1 MGTTRHFASDGVAL
15 VAVLFAAGSA
25 GAAPGEDLSCG
36 YFSADPDDRSGPP
49 IHFSADLSDD
59 PQRAPTDSPGVGHA
73 DFVLQRDTL
82 TLSWRVTF
90 RDLTSQPLALQMHG
104 PVPAEGEAPAL
115 FDLAAAG
122 FRSPVEGERTLSLG
136 EVAYLV
142 QNLLYVNLSTT
153 GYPVGE
159 IRGPVRKLR
168 PKC

>member
-1 MGTTRHFASDGVAL
+1 M
-15 VAVLFAAGSA
+15 
-25 GAAPGEDLSCG
+25 
-36 YFSADPDDRSGPP
+36 
-49 IHFSADLSDD
+49 
-59 PQRAPTDSPGVGHA
+59 
-73 DFVLQRDTL
+73 
-82 TLSWRVTF
+82 SWRVTF
-90 RDLTSQPLALQMHG
+90 QDLTSQPVALQMHG

-142 QNLLYVNLSTT
+142 QHLLYVNLSTT

-168 PKC
+168 PEC